1 MKKKILSIM
10 VLIVSLFTLNV
21 NAKQLY
27 TEEKI
32 NITEQQDYSIL
43 ALGTEINVSSFIDGA
58 SFIAGEDVNI
68 SSSQDIMFVLGEE
81 IKIKDAYTK
90 DAFLLGKDIEI
101 NNSQI
106 KDLYAFAEEIEI
118 NSPISHN
125 ANLAGSKIVI
135 NSEIMGDVNIAAEEI
150 IVTDKAVIH
159 GTLSYPEYSYARISK
174 EAKIEK
180 EETYKQRQETPAQM
194 MRMQTENFTL
204 SFLSLAIVALVI
216 YWLFAKQFDNL
227 DKEKFTAKN
236 IASKTALGFA
246 MLIGIP
252 IAICIA
258 MISIIGLPLALI
270 MLVAYII
277 LIYLSIIPSGYVLG
291 NKLFKDKFKKKEIIL
306 VLGILIIKL
315 LELIPIIGGFVV
327 FISLC
332 YGLWMLLPIKKK

>member
-106 KDLYAFAEEIEI
+106 KDLYAFADEIEI

-125 ANLAGSKIVI
+125 ANLAGSKVVI
-135 NSEIMGDVNIAAEEI
+135 NSEITGDVNIAAEEI

-174 EAKIEK
+174 EAKIER

-204 SFLSLAIVALVI
+204 SFLS
-216 YWLFAKQFDNL
+216 Y
-227 DKEKFTAKN
+227 TSY
-236 IASKTALGFA
+236 IAGQS
-246 MLIGIP
+246 
-252 IAICIA
+252 
-258 MISIIGLPLALI
+258 
-270 MLVAYII
+270 
-277 LIYLSIIPSGYVLG
+277 
-291 NKLFKDKFKKKEIIL
+291 
-306 VLGILIIKL
+306 
-315 LELIPIIGGFVV
+315 FVNV
-327 FISLC
+327 H
-332 YGLWMLLPIKKK
+332 K